1 MQHLDARVLEQALA
15 WLDSGETVWLCTVLA
30 TFGSSPRAPGSI
42 MVARADGRHLGSLS
56 GGCVEEDFLARLGC
70 GEFSQ
75 RVCVERYGEQS
86 QEPGDG
92 NRSRVHLP
100 CGGILQVLIERLE
113 PGDCNRQHL
122 AELLAVLRG
131 QAQKIRRVSLGEGHS
146 ELLPA
151 GSCGGDRVEVTEEDV
166 HIRVGPALRLIIAGL
181 SSVTRACAEFAVP
194 LGYEVIVCEP
204 REAEYRGF
212 NMPGVRLEKA
222 FPALFIAGSGNCHQ
236 QTAVVA
242 MTHDPRIDDLAMMEA
257 VKTEAFYIGVMGSR
271 RTSDK
276 RAARLLSA
284 GGLTAEEVE
293 KIHMP
298 IGLALG
304 SKTPAEI
311 ALAVM
316 ADILRV
322 QRGIERDAL

>member
-1 MQHLDARVLEQALA
+1 MQHLDVQVVERGLA
-15 WLDSGETVWLCTVLA
+15 WLSAGETIWFCTVLS

-42 MVARADGRHLGSLS
+42 MVARGDGRHLGSLS
-56 GGCVEEDFLARLGC
+56 GGCVEEDFLARVQR

-75 RVCVERYGEQS
+75 RVSVERYGDQRDRPAVEHRLPVQ
-86 QEPGDG
+86 
-92 NRSRVHLP
+92 LP
-100 CGGILQVLIERLE
+100 CGGILEVLIERLTPE
-113 PGDCNRQHL
+113 HGNRQHL

-131 QAQKIRRVSLGEGHS
+131 QRQKIRTVSLVDGCSSLFPVAHTD
-146 ELLPA
+146 
-151 GSCGGDRVEVTEEDV
+151 GDTVSVTADIAS
-166 HIRVGPALRLIIAGL
+166 IRVGPASRLVIAGL
-181 SSVTRACAEFAVP
+181 SSVARTCAEFAVA
-194 LGYEVIVCEP
+194 LGYEVILCEP
-204 REAEYRGF
+204 REEEYRDF
-212 NMPGVRLEKA
+212 HLAGVRLEKI
-222 FPALFIAGSGNCHQ
+222 FPSRFIAEAGNCHQ

-257 VKTEAFYIGVMGSR
+257 VKTDAFYIGVMGSR

-276 RAARLLSA
+276 RATRLLST
-284 GGLTAEEVE
+284 GGLTAEELDR
-293 KIHMP
+293 IHMP

-322 QRGIERDAL
+322 QRGIRRDAL